1 MARVLVVKPAFPFPP
16 SQGTRRVSLA
26 LLRDLATAHEVVY
39 LTQLEHRG
47 ERALVPEV
55 ERLGVRVVAPLMPN
69 HISPL
74 HRVLYKAK
82 NRLISRLTGA
92 HELSLYWSNAAL
104 RSNLR
109 RLGRRFRPDLTILE
123 SWETHPL
130 RRSIRTG
137 RVVLLAHDAA
147 FRILERA
154 VEAAGDPAERARR
167 EAKLRRLKRQEI
179 GAWGKFDAILTLT
192 EDDRDTILREL
203 TRAQAEA
210 VGGGTGTARM
220 PGGGSRA
227 AARVRRLPL
236 VRHLPVPVPEEFFEF
251 ARPATPGKRL
261 AFLGTFRA
269 DFNRDALTFL
279 LREIWPA
286 VRARVPGAELVIAGN
301 GYRGPLVEEA
311 RVAGARWL
319 GFVDDLGAFFAGI
332 DLLLVPLRFGGGVR
346 IRILEA
352 LAAAAPV
359 LATPIAAA
367 GLGVEDGTHLAI
379 AESREAIAA
388 RVERLLAHPEEA
400 AALGRRGREWC
411 AENHGAAVLRPRRLV
426 VIDEVLHEA
435 TRLGRLDGVHP
446 DA

>member
-1 MARVLVVKPAFPFPP
+1 VARILVVKAAFPFPP

-39 LTQLEHRG
+39 LTQLDHRG

-69 HISPL
+69 HISPV

-82 NRLISRLTGA
+82 NRLLSRLTGA

-104 RSNLR
+104 RWNLS
-109 RLGRRFRPDLTILE
+109 RLGRTFRPDLTILE

-137 RVVLLAHDAA
+137 RAALLAHDAA

-154 VEAAGDPAERARR
+154 VEAAGDPGERARR
-167 EAKLRRLKRQEI
+167 EAKLKRLKRQEI
-179 GAWGKFDAILTLT
+179 DAWGKFDAILTLT
-192 EDDRDTILREL
+192 EDDRDTIVREL
-203 TRAQAEA
+203 TRVQAEA
-210 VGGGTGTARM
+210 VGGGAGTARM
-220 PGGGSRA
+220 PGGGSQA
-227 AARVRRLPL
+227 AARARRLPW

-251 ARPATPGKRL
+251 ARPAAPGKRL

-269 DFNRDALTFL
+269 DFNLDALMFL

-286 VRARVPGAELVIAGN
+286 IRARVPEAELTIAGN
-301 GYRGPLVEEA
+301 GYRGPLAEEA
-311 RVAGARWL
+311 TSAGARWL
-319 GFVDDLGAFFAGI
+319 GYVDDLGRLFANT

-352 LAAAAPV
+352 LAASATV

-367 GLGVEDGTHLAI
+367 GLGVADGAQLAI
-379 AESREAIAA
+379 AEGPEAFAA
-388 RVERLLAHPEEA
+388 RAEQLLARPGEA
-400 AALGRRGREWC
+400 ADLGRRGRAWC
-411 AENHGAAVLRPRRLV
+411 AAHHGAAELRPRRLV
-426 VIDEVLHEA
+426 VIDEVLHG
-435 TRLGRLDGVHP
+435 TGQRG
-446 DA
+446 

>member
-1 MARVLVVKPAFPFPP
+1 VARILVVKAAFPFPP

-39 LTQLEHRG
+39 LTQLDHRG
-47 ERALVPEV
+47 ERALIPQV

-82 NRLISRLTGA
+82 NRLISRLTGT

-104 RSNLR
+104 RWNLG
-109 RLGRRFRPDLTILE
+109 RLGRTFRPDLTILE

-137 RVVLLAHDAA
+137 RAALLAHDAA

-154 VEAAGDPAERARR
+154 VEAAGDPDERARR
-167 EAKLRRLKRQEI
+167 EAKLKRLKCQEI

-192 EDDRDTILREL
+192 EDDHDTIVREL

-210 VGGGTGTARM
+210 IGGGAGTARLLGGGTQAATRAR
-220 PGGGSRA
+220 S
-227 AARVRRLPL
+227 LPL

-251 ARPATPGKRL
+251 VRPATPGKRL

-286 VRARVPGAELVIAGN
+286 IRARVPDAELAIAGN
-301 GYRGPLVEEA
+301 GYRGPLADEA
-311 RVAGARWL
+311 ERAGARWL
-319 GFVDDLGAFFAGI
+319 GFVEDLGSFFANV

-352 LAAAAPV
+352 LAASATV

-367 GLGVEDGTHLAI
+367 GLGVEDGAQLAI
-379 AESREAIAA
+379 AEGADATAA
-388 RVERLLAHPEEA
+388 RVERLLAQPAEA
-400 AALGRRGREWC
+400 ATLGRRGRDWC
-411 AENHGAAVLRPRRLV
+411 AAHHGAAGLRPLRLV

-435 TRLGRLDGVHP
+435 ARLGRLE
-446 DA
+446 